1 MPGYPGGIWCGDQ
14 GPPPT
19 LQILGDAT
27 DGGTGGRVLRKKL
40 PRGEKCDTGVLILS
54 TIFNVAVGAVIRH
67 WEYLSEEEDRGNN
80 KDNISCN

>member
-1 MPGYPGGIWCGDQ
+1 M
-14 GPPPT
+14 
-19 LQILGDAT
+19 
-27 DGGTGGRVLRKKL
+27 
-40 PRGEKCDTGVLILS
+40 S